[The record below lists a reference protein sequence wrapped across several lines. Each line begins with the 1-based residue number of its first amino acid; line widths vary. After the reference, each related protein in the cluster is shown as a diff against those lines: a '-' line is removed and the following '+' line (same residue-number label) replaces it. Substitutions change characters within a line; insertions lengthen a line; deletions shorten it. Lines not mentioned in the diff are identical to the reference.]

1 MGQGG
6 DTEGVPHVFH
16 PCFIQKGYSNRR
28 KTPGQENVKT
38 RMQSDLLQTTRY
50 LLETAHESQSCSSYL
65 WPNSREFKKSL
76 VVEVAQSCPALWGRM
91 DCSPR
96 DYSPPGPCVH
106 EFSRQEYWSRLLFPP
121 PGDLSDPVIEPRSPA
136 LLADSLPSA
145 TREASCQK
153 TLDICKVY
161 SFLLRKTQLLLHKD
175 VMTVLCG
182 ALLSILATMDS
193 WKAQV
198 LVDKILWKHI
208 ILLM

>member
-1 MGQGG
+1 M
-6 DTEGVPHVFH
+6 
-16 PCFIQKGYSNRR
+16 S
-28 KTPGQENVKT
+28 
-38 RMQSDLLQTTRY
+38 M
-50 LLETAHESQSCSSYL
+50 
-65 WPNSREFKKSL
+65 
-76 VVEVAQSCPALWGRM
+76 
-91 DCSPR
+91 
-96 DYSPPGPCVH
+96 

-175 VMTVLCG
+175 VMIVLCG
-182 ALLSILATMDS
+182 ALLSNLATMDS

>member
-1 MGQGG
+1 MSKHECNLICCKPPDIFQKLHMRARAAATISGPTPENSKNHWWQKLLSHVQLFEAAW
-6 DTEGVPHVFH
+6 TVVPGS
-16 PCFIQKGYSNRR
+16 I
-28 KTPGQENVKT
+28 
-38 RMQSDLLQTTRY
+38 
-50 LLETAHESQSCSSYL
+50 AHQVPVS
-65 WPNSREFKKSL
+65 
-76 VVEVAQSCPALWGRM
+76 M
-91 DCSPR
+91 
-96 DYSPPGPCVH
+96 

-175 VMTVLCG
+175 VMIVLCG
-182 ALLSILATMDS
+182 ALLSNLATMDS